1 MNRNFDLLLT
11 AIAPAIWG
19 STYLV
24 TTQLLPA
31 GYPLTVAML
40 RALPAGLLLLLIV
53 RRLPHGVWWLKS
65 LVLGAL
71 NFSIFWWLLFIS
83 AYRLPG
89 GVAATVGAVQPL
101 IVIVLARLLLGSSI
115 RSLSIVAAI
124 AGIGGVAL
132 LILTPNATL
141 DPIGIIAGIGGAFS
155 MAAGTVLSRRWRPDV
170 SPLTFTAWQL
180 TAGGV
185 LLLPVALL
193 LEPPLP
199 HLTGANILGFAY
211 LGLIGAALTYILWFR
226 GLSRLEPSV
235 VSPLGFLSPT
245 TAVILGWV
253 VLGQQLSPM
262 QMFGIVVVLA
272 SVWLSQRAQQGLAAQ
287 TLVQSLSKGTP
298 S

>member
-40 RALPAGLLLLLIV
+40 RALPAGLLLLAIV

-101 IVIVLARLLLGSSI
+101 IVIVLARLLLGSPI

-141 DPIGIIAGIGGAFS
+141 DPVGIVAGIAGAFS

-180 TAGGV
+180 TAGGL
-185 LLLPVALL
+185 LLLPSDRRQHSRL
-193 LEPPLP
+193 
-199 HLTGANILGFAY
+199 Y
-211 LGLIGAALTYILWFR
+211 
-226 GLSRLEPSV
+226 LSRTDRRGAHLYPLVPRSV
-235 VSPLGFLSPT
+235 AARAFGRLSARLPQPDDGRDPRLGRTRPT
-245 TAVILGWV
+245 TECDADVRHRH
-253 VLGQQLSPM
+253 
-262 QMFGIVVVLA
+262 
-272 SVWLSQRAQQGLAAQ
+272 RAG
-287 TLVQSLSKGTP
+287 
-298 S
+298 